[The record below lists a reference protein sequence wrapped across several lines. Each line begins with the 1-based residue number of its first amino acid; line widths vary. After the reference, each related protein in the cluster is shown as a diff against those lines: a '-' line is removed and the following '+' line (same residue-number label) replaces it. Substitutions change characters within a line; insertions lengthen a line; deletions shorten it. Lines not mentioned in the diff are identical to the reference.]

1 MPIQPSAFPGIFI
14 RTSERAA
21 HDGSGPALQGAEFV
35 RRNESALQ
43 QLASRDSGRALLR
56 QIEAITTMA
65 PRKRVVLTP
74 AQDGKVHVRAFRRDD
89 ATQSRV
95 GLNNAADTSAYLS
108 EWRAPDAFM
117 PVVAATPLPGR
128 ETPGAD
134 EAWVYTDPEVA
145 WRYPTPESGEGEPSP
160 ADYVATLGHEL
171 IHARDSLHGI
181 QPQPTADQTLYLHPV
196 IDAPIRRS
204 LLPVELRTVGVG
216 AHAGAEPSE
225 NTIRAEQGLT
235 QRPSYHGFT
244 TDGHGDAAASA
255 SVASAVAPRDPQ
267 DRSS

>member
-14 RTSERAA
+14 RTSTRATQ
-21 HDGSGPALQGAEFV
+21 DGSGPALQGAEFV

-56 QIEAITTMA
+56 QIEAITAMA

-74 AQDGKVHVRAFRRDD
+74 AQNGKVHVRSFRRDD
-89 ATQSRV
+89 ATQERI
-95 GLNNAADTSAYLS
+95 GLNKLEDIDAYLS
-108 EWRAPDAFM
+108 ERRAPSAFM
-117 PVVAATPLPGR
+117 PVVAAAPLPGL

-160 ADYVATLGHEL
+160 ADYVATLAHEL

-181 QPQPTADQTLYLHPV
+181 HPARTADETRYQHPGAK
-196 IDAPIRRS
+196 APIPRS
-204 LLPVELRTVGVG
+204 NLPAELRTVGVG
-216 AHAGAEPSE
+216 AHAGANPSE

-244 TDGHGDAAASA
+244 TDGHGDVAAL
-255 SVASAVAPRDPQ
+255 SVVPGKTQ
-267 DRSS
+267 DGSV

>member
-1 MPIQPSAFPGIFI
+1 MPIQPSAFPGVFI
-14 RTSERAA
+14 RTSERASR
-21 HDGSGPALQGAEFV
+21 DGSGPALQGAEFV

-56 QIEAITTMA
+56 QIEAITAMA

-74 AQDGKVHVRAFRRDD
+74 AQNGKVHARSFLRDD
-89 ATQSRV
+89 ATQERV
-95 GLNNAADTSAYLS
+95 GLHNPSDIDTYLS
-108 EWRAPDAFM
+108 ERPGASAFM
-117 PVVAATPLPGR
+117 PFVAAVPLPGR

-134 EAWVYTDPEVA
+134 EVWVYTDPEVA
-145 WRYPTPESGEGEPSP
+145 WRYPTPESGDGEPSP
-160 ADYVATLGHEL
+160 ADYVATLAHEL

-181 QPQPTADQTLYLHPV
+181 QPARTADETVYLHPV
-196 IDAPIRRS
+196 SQSTIFRS
-204 LLPVELRTVGVG
+204 LLPSELRTVGVG

-244 TDGHGDAAASA
+244 TDGHGDVAAL
-255 SVASAVAPRDPQ
+255 SVVPGKTRDG
-267 DRSS
+267 SV